1 MDIVADGF
9 GGTVQ
14 GVSGTGIGGIA
25 AINLSGGTLTA
36 ADITAS
42 ANGEGGIGFAGDD
55 FDPLNVVASGDGG
68 LGRGGSATLPID
80 GTAIVEARLIRA
92 SAFGIRESIGRGER
106 WEGGC
111 RYGG

>member
-14 GVSGTGIGGIA
+14 GLSGTGIGGIA

-68 LGRGGSATLPID
+68 LGRGGSATITID
-80 GTAIVEARLIRA
+80 GPAIVE
-92 SAFGIRESIGRGER
+92 IGRACGR
-106 WEGGC
+106 G
-111 RYGG
+111 RVSQYV